1 MYYMF
6 ITGLRVTYDL
16 CKPPGQ
22 RVVSAYTRCR
32 RCSSP
37 RYSLLNDDK
46 IYTIVTLDFV
56 IRGGDGFKVI
66 HDHHTD
72 HQPFSMFLYI
82 FLFIIL
88 TQLNRNE

>member
-6 ITGLRVTYDL
+6 IPGLRVTYDL

-56 IRGGDGFKVI
+56 IRGGDGFKVV

-72 HQPFSMFLYI
+72 HQPFSMFFY